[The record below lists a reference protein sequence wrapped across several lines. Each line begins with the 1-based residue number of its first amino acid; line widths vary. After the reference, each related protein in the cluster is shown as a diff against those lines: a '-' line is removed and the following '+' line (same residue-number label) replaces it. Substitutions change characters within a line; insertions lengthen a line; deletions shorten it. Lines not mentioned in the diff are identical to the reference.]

1 MSSRSRSVTSAERR
15 GEYVKVAV
23 LMGGTSAER
32 DVSLATGRE
41 IAGALR
47 SRAHQVVAIDAA
59 GGRPIPLPGSEA
71 QPAPAIG
78 AEPPNQG
85 ELVRLESRS
94 LARRLEDAPELG
106 DTEVVFVALHGG
118 AGEDG
123 RVQALLDLVGIPY
136 TGSGPLGSAL
146 AMDKLVSKELFLNA
160 GIPTPPWLVAPVTE
174 AQVERALGGYP
185 VVVKPSHEGS
195 TVGVGVVRDPGEL
208 AAAIERASR
217 FQGPVL
223 IERFI
228 PGRELAVGVLGDEAL
243 PIVEIR
249 PRHEIYDYECK
260 YTKGMSEYEVPAPL
274 DPALTREV
282 QDLAVRVHRVLRLSA
297 YSRVDFRLDD
307 DAPWCLEANS
317 LPGMTATSLLPKA
330 ARAVGVSFEEL
341 CDRIVRLA
349 LEKRDRAGTRHRGR
363 G

>member
-1 MSSRSRSVTSAERR
+1 
-15 GEYVKVAV
+15 VKIAV

-41 IAGALR
+41 IARALQ
-47 SRAHQVVAIDAA
+47 ANGHAVVAIDAA
-59 GGRPIPLPGSEA
+59 GGRLIPLAGPRGELASG
-71 QPAPAIG
+71 IG
-78 AEPPNQG
+78 TEPPKRG
-85 ELVRLESRS
+85 ELVRLESGS
-94 LARRLEDAPELG
+94 LARRLEEVPELG

-123 RVQALLDLVGIPY
+123 RVQALLDLIGIPY

-146 AMDKLVSKELFLNA
+146 AMDKLVSKELFRSA
-160 GIPTPPWLVAPVTE
+160 GIPTPAWLVAPVTE
-174 AQVERALGGYP
+174 AELEEALGGFP

-195 TVGVGVVRDPGEL
+195 TVGVSVVREPGEL
-208 AAAIERASR
+208 EPAIERAGR
-217 FQGPVL
+217 FEGPVI

-228 PGRELAVGVLGDEAL
+228 PGPELAVGVLGNEAL

-249 PRHEIYDYECK
+249 PKHDIYDYECK

-274 DPALTREV
+274 SDARSGEV

-297 YSRVDFRLDD
+297 YSRVDFRLDEED
-307 DAPWCLEANS
+307 RPWCFEANS

-341 CDRIVRLA
+341 CQRLVQLA
-349 LEKRDRAGTRHRGR
+349 LEGGRPTGTRPTGR

>member
-1 MSSRSRSVTSAERR
+1 M
-15 GEYVKVAV
+15 KIAV

-41 IAGALR
+41 IARALR
-47 SRAHQVVAIDAA
+47 ARAHRVVAIDAA
-59 GGRPIPLPGSEA
+59 GGRLIPLGGSEGESA
-71 QPAPAIG
+71 SAIG
-78 AEPPNQG
+78 TQPPNEG
-85 ELVRLESRS
+85 ELVRLESGS
-94 LARRLEDAPELG
+94 LVRHLEEVPELA
-106 DTEVVFVALHGG
+106 DTDVVFVALHGG

-146 AMDKLVSKELFLNA
+146 AMDKLVSKDLFVSA
-160 GIPTPPWLVAPVTE
+160 GIPTPPWLVGPVTE
-174 AQVERALGGYP
+174 AAVEEVLGGFP

-195 TVGVGVVRDPGEL
+195 TVGVSVVRDASGMS
-208 AAAIERASR
+208 AAIERAGR

-228 PGRELAVGVLGDEAL
+228 QGRELAVGVLGDEAL

-249 PRHEIYDYECK
+249 PKHEIYDYECK
-260 YTKGMSEYEVPAPL
+260 YTKGMSEYEVPAPIG
-274 DPALTREV
+274 DAVTREV
-282 QDLAVRVHRVLRLSA
+282 QDLAVRAHRVLRLSA
-297 YSRVDFRLDD
+297 YSRVDFRLDED

-330 ARAVGVSFEEL
+330 ARAIGVSFEEL
-341 CDRIVRLA
+341 CDRIVGLA
-349 LEKRDRAGTRHRGR
+349 LEKAGTRPGYRG
-363 G
+363 